1 MASNEQDEVHCR
13 PGSSAAATTILTHWN
28 QRAIVAKALGLLQ
41 VHDYV
46 PGYAAVQIFA
56 SQLAQQPH
64 LKRIVRRIKMRKF
77 PSILKTASSVLA
89 IAGSLAL
96 FPVTGTAAE
105 AKPAS
110 VTEQGKV
117 IAFDRKKGNC
127 LACHQIEGGKLP
139 GNIGPPLIAMKARY
153 PDKAK
158 LRAQIWDATR
168 ANPNSIMPPFGRH
181 KVLGESEIDKIVEFI
196 YTL

>member
-1 MASNEQDEVHCR
+1 
-13 PGSSAAATTILTHWN
+13 
-28 QRAIVAKALGLLQ
+28 
-41 VHDYV
+41 
-46 PGYAAVQIFA
+46 
-56 SQLAQQPH
+56 
-64 LKRIVRRIKMRKF
+64 MRKF

-105 AKPAS
+105 AQTAS
-110 VTEQGKV
+110 VTEQGK
-117 IAFDRKKGNC
+117 ALSFDRKKGNC
-127 LACHQIEGGKLP
+127 LACHQIEGGKLA

-158 LRAQIWDATR
+158 LRAQIWDATK
-168 ANPNSIMPPFGRH
+168 ANPNTIMPPFGRN
-181 KVLGESEIDKIVEFI
+181 KILSESEIDKIVEFI